1 MTDANPPTE
10 EFLMLRAEARS
21 ARERYQLYK
30 ARTYGPKP
38 SDPRRLAELERI
50 SDRAE
55 DRLSRLSAASID
67 PAKQSTESE
76 RNQ

>member
-1 MTDANPPTE
+1 MIDANPPTE
-10 EFLMLRAEARS
+10 EFLRLRAEARS

-38 SDPRRLAELERI
+38 TDPRRLAELERI

-55 DRLSRLSAASID
+55 GRLSRLSAASTD
-67 PAKQSTESE
+67 PVNQNTASE
-76 RNQ
+76 RND